1 MKLCSLRRARVVLMA
16 VAASCGAAV
25 AIFAADAGSA
35 AAAPAAKPVV
45 VVTCTGKT
53 AVRPSSYVLTCAD
66 ANNYLSGL
74 DWVSWTGVAF
84 GTGIQRINACYPA
97 CFSGKFY
104 SFPVLVTLWRARL
117 LPGHGGL
124 LYFTR
129 LTIIRT
135 GSLKLPHNP
144 DLPQTQTYVL
154 SPSGG
159 I

>member
-1 MKLCSLRRARVVLMA
+1 MKLSSFRRARVVVA
-16 VAASCGAAV
+16 AAASCAAAAAV
-25 AIFAADAGSA
+25 FAVGSGSA
-35 AAAPAAKPVV
+35 AAAPAAAGPVV
-45 VVTCTGKT
+45 ITCAHTT
-53 AVRPSSYVLTCAD
+53 ATSPSSYVLTCAD
-66 ANNYLSGL
+66 GNNYLSSL
-74 DWVSWTGVAF
+74 HWVSWAGVAF

-104 SFPVLVTLWRARL
+104 NFPVLVTLWRAVPR
-117 LPGHGGL
+117 PGHRSM

-129 LTIIRT
+129 MTVIRT

-144 DLPQTQTYVL
+144 ILPETQTYVL